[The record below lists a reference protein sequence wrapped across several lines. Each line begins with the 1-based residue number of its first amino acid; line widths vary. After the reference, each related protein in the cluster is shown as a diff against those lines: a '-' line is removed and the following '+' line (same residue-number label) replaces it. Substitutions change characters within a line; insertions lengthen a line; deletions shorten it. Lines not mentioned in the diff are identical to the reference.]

1 MDKTLVID
9 CNNLCYSAF
18 FTFGELS
25 HEEKKTGVIF
35 GFLQRILFLAD
46 KFDTNQFVFCW
57 DSRKNYRKLIYPE
70 YKANRRKDLTEQ
82 EEIDYTLAFKQFD
95 TLREKVLP
103 GLGFGN
109 VFQQNG
115 YEADDLIAEA
125 VLHTDGEFI
134 VVSTDKDLYQLL
146 HKCDI
151 YNQRTKKIIT
161 HKDFHKL
168 YDIHCSDW
176 VRIKS
181 LMGDSGDNIPGILGV
196 GIVKATQH
204 IKNELSEGKIKDRI
218 LSEESIELTL
228 RNLKLVELPYHGI
241 KKVKM
246 IMKEDDFNREKFI
259 DVFVDYGFESFL
271 KKDSLDKW
279 QTSFAKHRFNR

>member
-1 MDKTLVID
+1 MNRTLVID

-18 FTFGELS
+18 YTFWKLS
-25 HEEKKTGVIF
+25 YEEKKTGVVF

-46 KFDTNQFVFCW
+46 KFDTNKFIFCW
-57 DSRKNYRKLIYPE
+57 DSRKSYRKLIYPE

-82 EEIDYTLAFKQFD
+82 EEIDYALAFKQFD
-95 TLREKVLP
+95 ALREKVLP

-125 VLHTDGEFI
+125 VLHTNGEFI

-161 HKDFHKL
+161 HKDFQEM
-168 YDIHCSDW
+168 YDIPCSRW
-176 VRIKS
+176 VGTKS
-181 LMGDSGDNIPGILGV
+181 LMGDSGDNIPGIKGV
-196 GIVKATQH
+196 GLKKAIQW
-204 IKNELSEGKIKDRI
+204 IKNELPKGVIKNRI
-218 LSEESIELTL
+218 KSADNFELL
-228 RNLKLVELPYHGI
+228 ARNIILIELPYPGI
-241 KKVKM
+241 KKIKM
-246 IMKEDDFNREKFI
+246 IMKEDEFNRNKFVDI
-259 DVFVDYGFESFL
+259 FVDYGFESFL
-271 KKDSLDKW
+271 RKDMLNKW
-279 QTSFAKHRFNR
+279 VDLFVETPV

>member
-1 MDKTLVID
+1 MDKTLIID
-9 CNNLCYSAF
+9 CNNLCYSSF
-18 FTFGELS
+18 YTFWKLS
-25 HEEKKTGVIF
+25 YEEKKTGVVF

-57 DSRKNYRKLIYPE
+57 DSRKSFRKLIYPE

-82 EEIDYTLAFKQFD
+82 EEIDYALAFKQFD
-95 TLREKVLP
+95 ALREKVLP
-103 GLGFGN
+103 GLGFSN
-109 VFQQNG
+109 IFQQNG
-115 YEADDLIAEA
+115 YEADDLIAEV

-146 HKCDI
+146 HKCNI
-151 YNQRTKKIIT
+151 YNQRVKKIFT
-161 HKDFHKL
+161 HEDFQEL
-168 YDIHCSDW
+168 YNIHCSDW

-228 RNLKLVELPYHGI
+228 RNLKLVELPYPGI
-241 KKVKM
+241 KKIKM
-246 IMKEDDFNREKFI
+246 TRKEDEFDKFKFI
-259 DVFVDYGFESFL
+259 DTFVDYGFESFL
-271 KKDSLDKW
+271 RKDTLNKW
-279 QTSFAKHRFNR
+279 VDLFVETPI